1 MIAIITPWLNQPQL
15 IPAYAAATEG
25 ALRVVVDTGSDDATL
40 EALSNIGM
48 VIKSDVT
55 PFSYAAACNWGLEHI
70 RDCFPAVTH
79 AVCLNNDISGDPAW
93 LQQIAALPDGVL
105 GGAERIVE
113 YADNQPLVYL
123 SGWCVGATMAT
134 WDALKG
140 WDATTYTGSYH
151 EDVDLSWRAAR
162 LGIAL
167 RLLPL
172 GLKHLGNT
180 TSRATPGA
188 YDHHAANRQAF
199 LSKVRG
205 AAVVA
210 AREATV

>member
-1 MIAIITPWLNQPQL
+1 VIAIITPWLNQPQL

-25 ALRVVVDTGSDDATL
+25 ALRVIVDTGSDEATL

-55 PFSYAAACNWGLEHI
+55 PFSYAAACNAGIKFVREI
-70 RDCFPAVTH
+70 YPEVTH

-93 LQQIAALPDGVL
+93 LRQIAALPDGVL
-105 GGAERIVE
+105 GGAERVVE

-134 WDALKG
+134 WDALQG

-162 LGIAL
+162 AGIAL

-172 GLKHLGNT
+172 GLRHLGNT

-199 LSKVRG
+199 LSKVRN